1 MNRPQTS
8 SNNFSPKTPTQNQN
22 FNNRQKP
29 QNIQTNQQ
37 NQNFCTNRNPEKK
50 RVLTSPKP
58 QNFDSCEKKEK
69 QPTKP
74 PKNTKKGFGGILEK
88 FLPQEIYNPKT
99 KKIFGILSAED
110 LLIIALIFLFSESE
124 EEESR
129 LLVLALIYILISDKF
144 DLSDIFQS

>member
-1 MNRPQTS
+1 M
-8 SNNFSPKTPTQNQN
+8 
-22 FNNRQKP
+22 
-29 QNIQTNQQ
+29 
-37 NQNFCTNRNPEKK
+37 
-50 RVLTSPKP
+50 
-58 QNFDSCEKKEK
+58 
-69 QPTKP
+69 
-74 PKNTKKGFGGILEK
+74 EK